1 MSSEALDL
9 GEARPAARPR
19 RDFWGVAARKL
30 VIAVIFFGGWELA
43 VRLSH
48 VSPILI
54 PSVEGVFL
62 SLVHGVFDLSLLANT
77 WATLQN
83 LLIAMAI
90 GLTIAVLLNILAF
103 LSAWGRET
111 LQTVAAALNPLPAIA
126 LLPVA
131 FLWFGASR
139 TSLLFVLVN
148 SVVWAMALNIFTGF
162 STVPR
167 TIRFV
172 GRNMGLKGLPLFRH
186 VYVPAALPFIYA
198 GVKISWAFGWRTVIA
213 AELVFG
219 ATAAAGGGLGW
230 RIYIDRFN
238 LDTEGTFAGL
248 LTIIIIGLIVDAGF
262 QFVERHTIQKW
273 GMAEH

>member
-1 MSSEALDL
+1 MSGDALEL
-9 GEARPAARPR
+9 GDAGAAPSPR
-19 RDFWGVAARKL
+19 RAFWLVAARKL
-30 VIAVIFFGGWELA
+30 VIAVIFFGGWEIA
-43 VRLSH
+43 VRATH

-62 SLVHGVFDLSLLANT
+62 SLIRGIADLSLIWNT

-83 LLIAMAI
+83 LLVAMAM
-90 GLTIAVLLNILAF
+90 GLAIAVTLNILAF
-103 LSAWGRET
+103 LSAWGREA

-198 GVKISWAFGWRTVIA
+198 GIKISWAFGWRTVIA

-219 ATAAAGGGLGW
+219 ATASAGGGLGW
-230 RIYIDRFN
+230 RIFIDRYN

-248 LTIIIIGLIVDAGF
+248 LTIIIIGLVVDAGF
-262 QFVERHTIQKW
+262 RWIERRTIQKW
-273 GMAEH
+273 GMAEQ

>member
-1 MSSEALDL
+1 MNATQAVGAAGRAPPS
-9 GEARPAARPR
+9 ARAGIWR
-19 RDFWGVAARKL
+19 VAARKL
-30 VIAVIFFGGWELA
+30 VIAAIFFGGWEIA
-43 VRLSH
+43 VRVSG

-54 PSVEGVFL
+54 PSVEGVFG
-62 SLVHGVFDLSLLANT
+62 SFVRGIADLSLIYST
-77 WATLQN
+77 WATVQN
-83 LLIAMAI
+83 LLIAMLV
-90 GLTIAVLLNILAF
+90 GLAIAVALNIGAF
-103 LSAWGRET
+103 VSAWGREA

-172 GRNMGLKGLPLFRH
+172 GRNMGLRGLALFRH
-186 VYVPAALPFIYA
+186 VYVPAALPYIYT
-198 GVKISWAFGWRTVIA
+198 GIKISWAFGWRTVIA

-219 ATAAAGGGLGW
+219 ATASAGGGLGW
-230 RIYIDRFN
+230 RIFIDRYN

-248 LTIIIIGLIVDAGF
+248 LTIILIGLGVDSLF
-262 QFVERHTIQKW
+262 RLVERRTIQKW

>member
-1 MSSEALDL
+1 MNAAEASGEPGRTARAAHSELW
-9 GEARPAARPR
+9 R
-19 RDFWGVAARKL
+19 VAARKL
-30 VIAVIFFGGWELA
+30 VIAAIFFGGWEVA
-43 VRLSH
+43 VRVSG

-54 PSVEGVFL
+54 PSVEGVFG
-62 SLVHGVFDLSLLANT
+62 SFFRGIADLSLIYST
-77 WATLQN
+77 WATVQN
-83 LLIAMAI
+83 LLIAMLV
-90 GLTIAVLLNILAF
+90 GLAIAVALNIGAF
-103 LSAWGRET
+103 LSSWGREA

-131 FLWFGASR
+131 FLWFGAST

-172 GRNMGLKGLPLFRH
+172 GRNMGLRGLALFRH
-186 VYVPAALPFIYA
+186 VYVPAALPYIYT
-198 GVKISWAFGWRTVIA
+198 GIKISWAFGWRTVIA

-219 ATAAAGGGLGW
+219 ATASAGGGLGW
-230 RIYIDRFN
+230 RIFIDRYN

-248 LTIIIIGLIVDAGF
+248 LTIILIGLAVDSLF
-262 QFVERHTIQKW
+262 RLVERRTIQKW

>member
-1 MSSEALDL
+1 MKASAVIAAES
-9 GEARPAARPR
+9 RPAPSARS
-19 RDFWGVAARKL
+19 DLWHAAARKL
-30 VIAVIFFGGWELA
+30 LIAVLFFGGWEIA
-43 VRLSH
+43 VRAFG

-54 PSVEGVFL
+54 PRVEGVFL
-62 SLVHGVFDLSLLANT
+62 SLLHGILDLSLLWNT

-90 GLTIAVLLNILAF
+90 GLAIAVMLNIFAF
-103 LSAWGRET
+103 LSAWAREA

-139 TSLLFVLVN
+139 ASLLFVLVN

-162 STVPR
+162 ATVPR

-198 GVKISWAFGWRTVIA
+198 GIKISWAFGWRTVIA

-219 ATAAAGGGLGW
+219 ATASANGGLGW
-230 RIYIDRFN
+230 RIFVDRFN

-248 LTIIIIGLIVDAGF
+248 LTIIIIGLAVDSAF
-262 QFVERHTIQKW
+262 RFVERRTIEKW